1 MDEMKKSQAAD
12 AENPVS
18 KNDDASAAKKSSE
31 EANPSEEHKSIKEK
45 IKDALQ
51 DWSNDNERDIE
62 ADDSDPLRSGL

>member
-18 KNDDASAAKKSSE
+18 KNDDASAAKKNSE
-31 EANPSEEHKSIKEK
+31 EAKPSEEHKSFKEK